1 MNWAK
6 IGLFAGGALFGSA
19 GIEILTSK
27 DAKKLYTQCTAAV
40 LRMKDQVMKTAT
52 TLQENC
58 GDILAD
64 AKEINEER
72 ALSQGRV
79 TVGITNYL
87 ATAHLPRMLPAF
99 HREHPG
105 IEVRIGDPET
115 CEELPRG
122 EVGEILCRGYNV
134 MKGYYKMP
142 EATAQAIDKDGWL
155 HFGDLA
161 VCDENGYYKVT
172 GRLKDM
178 IIRGGE
184 NIYPKELEECLYHN
198 DRVKDVQVIGVPS
211 KKYGEEVCAC
221 VILKEGED
229 MSEEEIKSYYKEN
242 VAFFKIPKY
251 VWIMD
256 EFPMTASG
264 KIQKFVLRDMA
275 VEKYSLQSD
284 DSIETA

>member
-1 MNWAK
+1 
-6 IGLFAGGALFGSA
+6 
-19 GIEILTSK
+19 
-27 DAKKLYTQCTAAV
+27 
-40 LRMKDQVMKTAT
+40 
-52 TLQENC
+52 
-58 GDILAD
+58 
-64 AKEINEER
+64 
-72 ALSQGRV
+72 
-79 TVGITNYL
+79 
-87 ATAHLPRMLPAF
+87 
-99 HREHPG
+99 
-105 IEVRIGDPET
+105 
-115 CEELPRG
+115 
-122 EVGEILCRGYNV
+122 
-134 MKGYYKMP
+134 
-142 EATAQAIDKDGWL
+142 
-155 HFGDLA
+155 
-161 VCDENGYYKVT
+161 
-172 GRLKDM
+172 M

-229 MSEEEIKSYYKEN
+229 MTEDEIKAYYKEN

>member
-1 MNWAK
+1 M
-6 IGLFAGGALFGSA
+6 
-19 GIEILTSK
+19 
-27 DAKKLYTQCTAAV
+27 
-40 LRMKDQVMKTAT
+40 T
-52 TLQENC
+52 TTEDSLETRC
-58 GDILAD
+58 A
-64 AKEINEER
+64 
-72 ALSQGRV
+72 
-79 TVGITNYL
+79 TVGKAFPGVECKIVDPNTGE
-87 ATAHLPRMLPAF
+87 TLPA
-99 HREHPG
+99 
-105 IEVRIGDPET
+105 
-115 CEELPRG
+115 
-122 EVGEILCRGYNV
+122 GEIGEFCARGYNI

-155 HFGDLA
+155 HTGDLA
-161 VCDENGYYKVT
+161 RVDEEGYYYMT
-172 GRLKDM
+172 GRKKNL
-178 IIRGGE
+178 IILDSGE

-229 MSEEEIKSYYKEN
+229 ITEDEIKAYYKEN

>member
-1 MNWAK
+1 
-6 IGLFAGGALFGSA
+6 
-19 GIEILTSK
+19 
-27 DAKKLYTQCTAAV
+27 
-40 LRMKDQVMKTAT
+40 
-52 TLQENC
+52 
-58 GDILAD
+58 
-64 AKEINEER
+64 
-72 ALSQGRV
+72 
-79 TVGITNYL
+79 
-87 ATAHLPRMLPAF
+87 
-99 HREHPG
+99 
-105 IEVRIGDPET
+105 
-115 CEELPRG
+115 
-122 EVGEILCRGYNV
+122 
-134 MKGYYKMP
+134 MP

-161 VCDENGYYKVT
+161 VCDEKGYYKVT

-198 DRVKDVQVIGVPS
+198 DRIKDVQVIGVPS

-229 MSEEEIKSYYKEN
+229 MSEEEIKAYYKEN